1 MDISE
6 FDYDL
11 PEELIAQSPLLER
24 DSSRMLV
31 VRPRER
37 NWLDAQ
43 FADFA
48 DYLRAGDV
56 VVVNNT
62 RVFPARFVGTRKGTG
77 GRIEILLVREIET
90 LTWEALVRNSSRL
103 QQGTIVRFGESNAVV
118 ELIDAPG
125 AEMRLVR
132 FNSEADFEHLLTVN
146 GQVPLPPYIKRL
158 GGTTSADEER
168 YQTVYAKE
176 RGAIAAPTAGLHFT
190 SRIFDQLRRLGV
202 EIVEVTLHV
211 GYGTFEPVRSPLVS
225 AHRVR
230 AEAFEISAM
239 AANVINASR
248 SAGGRVVAIGTT
260 TTRALESAIK
270 SDGTLQP
277 VSSLADLTIT
287 PGYDFQV
294 TDALLTNFHLPR
306 SSLILLVA
314 AFAGRELILN
324 AYAHAIRQRY
334 RFYSY
339 GDCMLII

>member
-31 VRPRER
+31 VRRREQ
-37 NWLDAQ
+37 NWFDAQ
-43 FADFA
+43 FADIA

-62 RVFPARFVGTRKGTG
+62 RVFPARFVGTRQGTR
-77 GRIEILLVREIET
+77 GRVEILLVREVET

-103 QQGTIVRFGESNAVV
+103 PQGTILRFGESNAVV
-118 ELIDAPG
+118 ELTDAPG

-146 GQVPLPPYIKRL
+146 GQIPLPPYIKRPS
-158 GGTTSADEER
+158 GTTSADEER

-190 SRIFDQLRRLGV
+190 SRIFDLLRRLGV
-202 EIVEVTLHV
+202 AIVEVTLHV

-230 AEAFEISAM
+230 AEAFEISAA
-239 AANVINASR
+239 AANVINERR
-248 SAGGRVVAIGTT
+248 SNGGRVVAIGTT
-260 TTRALESAIK
+260 TARALESAVRR
-270 SDGTLQP
+270 DGKLQP
-277 VSSLADLTIT
+277 VSSLTDLTIT

-294 TDALLTNFHLPR
+294 TDVLLTNFHLPQ
-306 SSLILLVA
+306 SSLLLLVA

-324 AYAHAIRQRY
+324 AYEHAIRQRY